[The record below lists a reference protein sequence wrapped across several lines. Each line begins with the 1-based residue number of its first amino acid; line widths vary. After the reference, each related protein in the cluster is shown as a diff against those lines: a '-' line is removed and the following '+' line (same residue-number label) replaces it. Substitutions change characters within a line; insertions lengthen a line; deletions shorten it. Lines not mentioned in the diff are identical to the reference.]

1 MLDIKK
7 VYVDTRY
14 KTDDSRSDSD
24 FTIELPRTL
33 NIPDNCV
40 CYLTDVV
47 IPVSWSTV
55 DARNNKLYVFMTFQG
70 RQPEYRTIT
79 IPQGN
84 YSGPDFCAAL
94 KTAFDAQILFG
105 LLVLAVAYNKNNNM
119 ITIAQTNL
127 LDDIRVTLVSGA
139 DLQAGR
145 NWSEPLVK
153 SNIHSMNGILRIGK
167 ASYLLTAAAP
177 WVAYLDLH
185 TTRNL
190 YVVSSS
196 LASYNVI
203 SNFGNDVIIK
213 KIAVKANYSQ
223 MLFDTADAGYD
234 FMDVSKRTLQRLDF
248 RLMDSY
254 GNIVDLR
261 NNHWSFSLIFQIKP

>member
-7 VYVDTRY
+7 IYVDTRY
-14 KTDDSRSDSD
+14 RTDDSISDSD
-24 FTIELPRTL
+24 FTVELPRTL

-55 DARNNKLYVFMTFQG
+55 DARNNKLYIHINVDLLT
-70 RQPEYRTIT
+70 RYYKIIT
-79 IPQGN
+79 IPSKN

-94 KTAFDAQILFG
+94 SLAINEAM
-105 LLVLAVAYNKNNNM
+105 VLGVVIDVSYNKNDNM
-119 ITIAQTNL
+119 ITINQTNHYEVNI
-127 LDDIRVTLVSGA
+127 DLVSGA

-145 NWSEPLVK
+145 NWSTSIPKVE
-153 SNIHSMNGILRIGK
+153 IHSMNGILRIGK
-167 ASYLLTAAAP
+167 TSYRLRDAYP

-185 TTRNL
+185 TTRNI

-196 LASYNVI
+196 LSNSNII
-203 SNFGNDVIIK
+203 SNFDIDTIIK

-234 FMDVSKRTLQRLDF
+234 FLDVSKRTLQRIDF
-248 RLMDSY
+248 KLLDSY
-254 GNIVDLR
+254 GNVIDLR